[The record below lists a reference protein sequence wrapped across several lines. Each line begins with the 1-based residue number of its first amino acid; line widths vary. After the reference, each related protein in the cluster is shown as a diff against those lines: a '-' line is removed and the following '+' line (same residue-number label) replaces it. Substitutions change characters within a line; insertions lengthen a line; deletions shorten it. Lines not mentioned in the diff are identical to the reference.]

1 MDSTM
6 MLMDVISAACA
17 AYCAYTWVRLLR
29 ERKLFKNELLLGKDK
44 KPEDCLDEDG
54 YVSYVLPRLGVLTA
68 DFLHV
73 RTKHRELAAMQ
84 AHCTALLSELPK
96 PESIGEADCQQL
108 LTTLC
113 EQMLAQQNAAAR
125 ISPVITVKRDMKI
138 PQRFPAGKSH
148 AFGTL

>member
-68 DFLHV
+68 SPGDLRGVQCSTVTCRGYDAFAVSAELH
-73 RTKHRELAAMQ
+73 
-84 AHCTALLSELPK
+84 
-96 PESIGEADCQQL
+96 
-108 LTTLC
+108 
-113 EQMLAQQNAAAR
+113 
-125 ISPVITVKRDMKI
+125 
-138 PQRFPAGKSH
+138 PAGGGVH
-148 AFGTL
+148 GADLVPRLDGQGQ